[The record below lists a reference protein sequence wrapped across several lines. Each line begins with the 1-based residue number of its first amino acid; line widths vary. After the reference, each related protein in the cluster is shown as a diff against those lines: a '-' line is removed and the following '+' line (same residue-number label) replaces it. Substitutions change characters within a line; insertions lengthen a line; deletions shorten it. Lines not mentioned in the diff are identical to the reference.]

1 MLPLW
6 PLFLVGAYL
15 LGSVPFAYLI
25 GRFHG
30 VDIRQH
36 GSGNVGATNVLRVL
50 GKPWGITCFILD
62 FLKGFLPVL
71 GAVLYV
77 RANLGDI
84 RPADALSPIAAC
96 AGAVSGHIW
105 PVWLRFRGGKGMATS
120 VGALLALAPLPV
132 LLGVTAWVAV
142 FKLSR
147 YVSLASIIA
156 VVVMPVA
163 AALCLLFRAPGIV
176 IREIALPTILFMTAL
191 AALVILKH
199 GSNIARLLKGTEN
212 RFAPKAP
219 SGK

>member
-1 MLPLW
+1 MLSVWLW
-6 PLFLVGAYL
+6 VLAGAYL

-25 GRFHG
+25 GRLNG

-36 GSGNVGATNVLRVL
+36 GSGNVGATNVLRVV
-50 GKPWGITCFILD
+50 GKPWGITCFALD

-84 RPADALSPIAAC
+84 RAADALSPIAAC

-156 VVVMPVA
+156 VLVM
-163 AALCLLFRAPGIV
+163 R
-176 IREIALPTILFMTAL
+176 
-191 AALVILKH
+191 VILP
-199 GSNIARLLKGTEN
+199 GEQGGVYAGVDPADQSDRSGQPGRSGWLADSFIRYPLT
-212 RFAPKAP
+212 PSSP
-219 SGK
+219 SGQP